1 MIRFINHASILLDE
15 KILCDPWYSGS
26 IFLNGWNL
34 LHENKVDIN
43 SIVPQYIWISHE
55 HPDHFNTENLLK
67 IEEDKRPIILFQKTN
82 DQKVKHWCEGH
93 NFKIKELEPYKRYN
107 LKEGGDIMCGV
118 VGGFDSFLHFKT
130 KDYSILN
137 LNDCQ
142 IYDKKELEELRKKVG
157 PIAYLFT
164 QFGYTNWAGNE
175 SDNELP
181 KKAKKLVFDTLRSQ
195 IEILQPVFVV
205 PFASFVYFSHEEN
218 FHWNKNSVKIKE
230 VFKFLSIELNQNV
243 IVPKPGLKI
252 VGITRTQDDLPQRNG
267 KPLESLLGE
276 NDEALSF
283 WESKFKKI
291 KPKYKSKSLPIDFL
305 QIEFA
310 LMVKHILRANS
321 LKTFNLSPTVIYLT
335 DLNKCV
341 NFDIKKPELEVF
353 DDISE
358 FDVSMS
364 SECLD
369 QIMKHEYGRGT
380 ITINGR
386 FTANY
391 KRFNKFLDQTN
402 LYYYNNIGRYLG
414 KNLKVSDITN
424 QKNFYT
430 RLLEDT

>member
-1 MIRFINHASILLDE
+1 MTYL
-15 KILCDPWYSGS
+15 KK
-26 IFLNGWNL
+26 
-34 LHENKVDIN
+34 KVPFGVLR
-43 SIVPQYIWISHE
+43 SPS
-55 HPDHFNTENLLK
+55 FLLK
-67 IEEDKRPIILFQKTN
+67 VIPF
-82 DQKVKHWCEGH
+82 
-93 NFKIKELEPYKRYN
+93 
-107 LKEGGDIMCGV
+107 
-118 VGGFDSFLHFKT
+118 
-130 KDYSILN
+130 
-137 LNDCQ
+137 
-142 IYDKKELEELRKKVG
+142 
-157 PIAYLFT
+157 
-164 QFGYTNWAGNE
+164 
-175 SDNELP
+175 LP
-181 KKAKKLVFDTLRSQ
+181 KKHLIIYLLNLS
-195 IEILQPVFVV
+195 IPVFLTNI
-205 PFASFVYFSHEEN
+205 FIKISLIFL
-218 FHWNKNSVKIKE
+218 KKRIKE

-283 WESKFKKI
+283 WENKLKTI

-369 QIMKHEYGRGT
+369 QIMKHEFGRGT

-386 FTANY
+386 FTPNY
-391 KRFNKFLDQTN
+391 KSFNKFLDQTN